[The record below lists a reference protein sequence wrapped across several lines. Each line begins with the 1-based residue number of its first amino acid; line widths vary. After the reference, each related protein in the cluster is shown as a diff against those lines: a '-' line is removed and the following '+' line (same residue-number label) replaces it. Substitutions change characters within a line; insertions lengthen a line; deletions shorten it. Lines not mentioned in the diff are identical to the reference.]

1 MGEEERVM
9 KTGMDIFDALR
20 TGQEV
25 DMYSD
30 AYRPCI
36 EELHRANRALF
47 HLNHAEPQ
55 TEAWQTAFEELFD
68 GYPPQIGIF
77 TPVQIDFPK
86 QMRFGKGVFIN
97 HSFTAMSIGG
107 IDIGDNVQI
116 GPGYAVDAFGKV
128 IAPGAAGLI
137 ISSQTGYMYNI
148 PYETEQAIL
157 NTSTEGLMD
166 LPLIKEIAMQNSGWA
181 YMIAKRVNHL
191 QVMKAAATT
200 WKTRRARINTLSPG
214 VIVTPLAYDEFN
226 AAGEGY
232 QRMIDASA
240 AERTG
245 TSDEIAEAGA
255 FLLGEHAGFI
265 TGTDLLI
272 DGGTIAA
279 IRTGQYKLGR

>member
-1 MGEEERVM
+1 M

-116 GPGYAVDAFGKV
+116 GPHVTIVTDNHDL
-128 IAPGAAGLI
+128 APRGPPRPGVA
-137 ISSQTGYMYNI
+137 SSQPPGRFGGV
-148 PYETEQAIL
+148 PSRPAVFF
-157 NTSTEGLMD
+157 GGGGGVGGGGGGGGAFW
-166 LPLIKEIAMQNSGWA
+166 AMLW
-181 YMIAKRVNHL
+181 
-191 QVMKAAATT
+191 
-200 WKTRRARINTLSPG
+200 TLS
-214 VIVTPLAYDEFN
+214 
-226 AAGEGY
+226 
-232 QRMIDASA
+232 
-240 AERTG
+240 ER
-245 TSDEIAEAGA
+245 
-255 FLLGEHAGFI
+255 
-265 TGTDLLI
+265 
-272 DGGTIAA
+272 
-279 IRTGQYKLGR
+279 